1 MCQSVDSTRLAQS
14 RNNAVCWTGSAVTA
28 SIRILNLDKQN
39 ESDSIYTNHIAFNPQ
54 AFVSLRRLK
63 RFLSCPELSPN
74 WSENSQGG
82 SFTPRRRSLD
92 RSASLPRS
100 PRWPFT
106 PVPSAK
112 PEEVALFL
120 KGVNCSWAPQ
130 DAASHPLV
138 LRDVRLA
145 VPKGALVVVLGKV
158 RGGATCTRF
167 QGATCKTKW
176 QVLILRTRKWS
187 AGFQPSFDGR
197 TKSTAFRKVGKF

>member
-1 MCQSVDSTRLAQS
+1 MLYVGQD
-14 RNNAVCWTGSAVTA
+14 AVTA
-28 SIRILNLDKQN
+28 SVRTLNLVREN
-39 ESDSIYTNHIAFNPQ
+39 ESDSCFSNHTAFFPQ

-74 WSENSQGG
+74 WSDDSQGG

-92 RSASLPRS
+92 RSASLPKS

-106 PVPSAK
+106 PFPSAK

-120 KGVNCSWAPQ
+120 KGVSCSWAPK

-158 RGGATCTRF
+158 RRGATCTGIE
-167 QGATCKTKW
+167 GATCTIKMAGLSPEETKA
-176 QVLILRTRKWS
+176 V
-187 AGFQPSFDGR
+187 GR
-197 TKSTAFRKVGKF
+197 TPGGFGRSRRIPASKRATAKCSPRWRNRWLDITS